1 VSFGH
6 RHPLLSFETPGFGR
20 ETPGRLA
27 DDALSTREPFAPGQ
41 LRHEF
46 GPFGRAL
53 AERYFEPVR
62 FPASA
67 IDQLKSL
74 SHQGF
79 VVHVMRTTAWINY
92 LYLDWAM
99 VRHGLP
105 PVRAVVNLR
114 RWFTRPFTLAAQRGG
129 FDVRFTYARRQGGS
143 GLVFLRESAFNTA
156 RGRETREDPFPALV
170 EMARA
175 SDKPIFL
182 VPELLLWEK
191 WQQKVTPSIFDR
203 VFGSPEAP
211 GFLHSVGT
219 FIRNYKR
226 AQLRV
231 GEPIN
236 LKRVLDESEG
246 EDTAVVARKV
256 RSALSHHLS
265 RETRAVFGPPAKPV
279 DRLIDEAMRDRVFQQ
294 AAAEVAKEKGRS
306 AGSVEREARRN
317 FNAIAARY
325 SPSVVALSAST
336 LHWIFNRIYDGVEVD
351 EAGLERALKAAA
363 RAPLV
368 ITPSHKSHIDY
379 LVMSYVLWQRGYTV
393 PLVAA
398 GANLSF
404 FPLGPFLRRGGAFFL
419 RRSFKGD
426 KLYTASFRAY
436 LKKLVHDGIHHEFFP
451 EGGRSRTGKLLQPKL
466 GMFTWLVDAIIEGA
480 RDDLLFVPTAIDY
493 EKVVEGGS
501 YSAELKG
508 GEKKPE
514 DLKALL
520 SAPKVLTENY
530 GRIHLTFDEPVSLAE
545 LMKERGVERATC
557 TEEQKKGLVRALG
570 HRVMYGI
577 SRVSTV
583 TPHALLASALLAH
596 RRRGISV
603 REVTDRVVLLRRV
616 ATDLNAPL
624 SKQLENA
631 PSSPIVLG
639 PIADAMHMFASEGF
653 VRIVEARGEPIYQ
666 VEDERR
672 SELSFYKNTLLNL
685 VAGRAI
691 VCAALLANEPDTAVK
706 NVRDR
711 ALFLSRLFKFELLY
725 PVGKTFE
732 HIFDET
738 LHHLGA
744 LSLVVHDGDSVRV
757 APEAHAR
764 PEVQFLADLVR
775 DYLESY
781 LLAARTLPEVPA
793 TGLDKKDFI
802 KRALE
807 AGRADYLAGA
817 ITAAEALS
825 RTTLEN
831 ALLYLVDRG
840 YLVDK
845 EKKVAPGSRTAQELV
860 DYVRPFVPETR

>member
-1 VSFGH
+1 M
-6 RHPLLSFETPGFGR
+6 
-20 ETPGRLA
+20 A
-27 DDALSTREPFAPGQ
+27 QDALTTREPFVPRQ

-46 GPFGRAL
+46 GPIGRAL
-53 AERYFEPVR
+53 ADHYFEPVR
-62 FPASA
+62 FPQSS

-114 RWFTRPFTLAAQRGG
+114 RWFTRPFTLAAQRGE

-170 EMARA
+170 ELAKS
-175 SDKPIFL
+175 SDKPLFL

-191 WQQKVTPSIFDR
+191 WQQKVTPSVFDR
-203 VFGSPEAP
+203 IFGSPEAP

-219 FIRNYKR
+219 FMRNFRR

-236 LKRVLDESEG
+236 LKRFIEESERA
-246 EDTAVVARKV
+246 DTAVIARKV
-256 RSALSHHLS
+256 RGALNHHLS
-265 RETRAVFGPPAKPV
+265 RETRAVFGPPRKPV
-279 DRLIDEAMRDRVFQQ
+279 DRLIEEAMRDRVFQQ
-294 AAAEVAKEKGRS
+294 AAAEVARQKGRS
-306 AGSVEREARRN
+306 PSSIEREARRN

-325 SPSVVALSAST
+325 SPTVVGFTAPT
-336 LHWIFNRIYDGVEVD
+336 LHLIFNRIYDGVEVD
-351 EAGLERALKAAA
+351 EAGLERAMRAAA
-363 RAPLV
+363 KAPVV

-379 LVMSYVLWQRGYTV
+379 LIMSYVLWQRGYTV

-426 KLYTASFRAY
+426 PLYTATFKAY

-466 GMFTWLVDAIIEGA
+466 GMFTWLADAVLEGA
-480 RDDLLFVPTAIDY
+480 RNDLLFVPAAIDY

-501 YSAELKG
+501 YSAELRG

-545 LMKERGVERATC
+545 LMRERHVDPATA
-557 TEEQKKGLVRALG
+557 TEDQKKGLVRALG
-570 HRVMYGI
+570 HRVMWGI

-596 RRRGISV
+596 RRRGVSV
-603 REVTDRVVLLRRV
+603 RELTDRIVLLRRI
-616 ATDLNAPL
+616 AADLNAPL
-624 SKQLENA
+624 SRQLENA
-631 PSSPIVLG
+631 PSSPTVLG
-639 PIADAMHMFASEGF
+639 AISDAMHMFASEGF

-672 SELSFYKNTLLNL
+672 SELSFYKNTLINL
-685 VAGRAI
+685 VAGRTI
-691 VCAALLANEPDTAVK
+691 VCAALLANEAESALEV
-706 NVRDR
+706 VRER
-711 ALFLSRLFKFELLY
+711 ALFLSRLFKFEFLY

-738 LHHLGA
+738 LEHLVT
-744 LSLVVHDGDSVRV
+744 LSLAVVDKGQVRL

-764 PEVQFLADLVR
+764 PQVQFLADLLR
-775 DYLESY
+775 DLLESY
-781 LLAARTLPEVPA
+781 LLAARTVADVSEA
-793 TGLDKKDFI
+793 GLDKKDFL

-807 AGRADYLAGA
+807 AGRADYLAGT

-825 RTTLEN
+825 RPTLEN
-831 ALLYLVDRG
+831 ALSYLVDKG
-840 YLVDK
+840 YLVDQ
-845 EKKVAPGSRTAQELV
+845 EKKLRLGSRSAPELV
-860 DYVRPFVPETR
+860 ERIRPYVPETR